1 MKARSSTWKRRTRKA
16 ARSTPWTSRRKLID
30 PDLGTVEVPL
40 KQVGPGQYQAVDPRR
55 PAGHLPGLAG
65 RSNNDQPMGQMTLGL
80 VVPYSPEYRA
90 GGANRGLLDELARIT
105 GGGPLTEPVQAFL
118 HNLPAAGSAREIW
131 RTLLL
136 IAALLF
142 PIDVALR
149 RLIISRRD
157 MQTARAWVIE
167 RLPGRRRTAGEREA
181 PILGR
186 LFNARERAR
195 TRSAV
200 PPAEVKPSSGQ
211 RTPPA
216 SGPVPPPEQPSEKS
230 AQPPAQQTP
239 PADSLARLRE
249 AKKRARR

>member
-1 MKARSSTWKRRTRKA
+1 M
-16 ARSTPWTSRRKLID
+16 
-30 PDLGTVEVPL
+30 
-40 KQVGPGQYQAVDPRR
+40 GPGQYQAVTRADQ
-55 PAGHLPGLAG
+55 PGTYLVWLGA
-65 RSNNDQPMGQMTLGL
+65 SNNEQPMGQMTLGL

-90 GGANRGLLDELARIT
+90 GGVNRGLLDELARIT
-105 GGGPLTEPVQAFL
+105 GGSQLTEPVKAFL

-149 RLIISRRD
+149 RLIVSRRD

-200 PPAEVKPSSGQ
+200 PPAEVKPSSSQ
-211 RTPPA
+211 QSPPA

-239 PADSLARLRE
+239 PANSLARLRE